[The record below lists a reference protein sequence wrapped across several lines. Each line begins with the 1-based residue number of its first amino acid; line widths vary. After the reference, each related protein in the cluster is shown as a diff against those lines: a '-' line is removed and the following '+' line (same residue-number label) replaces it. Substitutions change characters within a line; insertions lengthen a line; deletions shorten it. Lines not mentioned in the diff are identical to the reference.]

1 MAKEIY
7 RIKFDKS
14 VTEEGVPKY
23 MQYTLGDTGWIDG
36 ELLTPLKIRKV
47 KDRIIVDFTEGI
59 QHNFAFKE
67 DTELFYRD
75 KIKEDANKTT
85 D

>member
-1 MAKEIY
+1 MQKELY

-14 VTEEGVPKY
+14 KTEEGVPRY
-23 MQYTLGDTGWIDG
+23 MQYTIGMPGWIEG
-36 ELLTPLKIRKV
+36 ELLTPLKITKR
-47 KDRIIVDFTEGI
+47 KDRIIVDFSEGY
-59 QHNFAFKE
+59 QHNFAFTE

-75 KIKEDANKTT
+75 KPKEDADKTT

>member
-1 MAKEIY
+1 MKELY

-14 VTEEGVPKY
+14 VTEEGVPRY
-23 MQYTLGDTGWIDG
+23 MQYTLGMPGWIEG

-47 KDRIIVDFTEGI
+47 KDRIVVDFAEGI

-75 KIKEDANKTT
+75 KPKQEENEKD
-85 D
+85 

>member
-7 RIKFDKS
+7 RIKFNQTKTD
-14 VTEEGVPKY
+14 EGVPKY
-23 MQYTLGDTGWIDG
+23 MQYTLGMQGWIEG
-36 ELLTPLKIRKV
+36 ELLTPQKIKKV
-47 KDRIIVDFTEGI
+47 KDRIIVDFAEGI

-75 KIKEDANKTT
+75 IKKEDADKTT

>member
-1 MAKEIY
+1 MKELY

-14 VTEEGVPKY
+14 TTEEGVPRY
-23 MQYTLGDTGWIDG
+23 MQYTLGMPGWIEG

-47 KDRIIVDFTEGI
+47 KDRIIVDFAELGI

-75 KIKEDANKTT
+75 KPKQEENEKD
-85 D
+85 